1 MIRVEPMTE
10 QRFATFLEESVVRY
24 AEENVRTGRWDAT
37 GGVEHSR
44 AEHARLLPQGLAS
57 PNEYL
62 RSIFATETGEPVGD
76 LWFSHRSEAGPK
88 QIWIFW
94 IGIDPA
100 YRRHG
105 YAIEALRTIEVEARR
120 LGSTRVGLHVF
131 AFNTGAR
138 ALYER
143 LGYEPTNLVMWKE
156 LLPSASAS
164 A

>member
-10 QRFATFLEESVVRY
+10 ERFLAFLEESIVRY
-24 AEENVRTGRWDAT
+24 AEENVRTGRWDSAS
-37 GGVEHSR
+37 GIEHSR
-44 AEHARLLPQGLAS
+44 AEHARLLPQGLAT
-57 PNEYL
+57 PEEYL
-62 RSIFATETGEPVGD
+62 RSIFAGDSGERVGD
-76 LWFSHRSEAGPK
+76 LWFSHRGEGGPK

-100 YRRHG
+100 HRRHG

-131 AFNTGAR
+131 AFNSGAR

-156 LLPSASAS
+156 LPPSAPPPP
-164 A
+164 